1 MSVTLPADLK
11 TAEADA
17 LQALLHA
24 LKHEE
29 GRRWT
34 VTWRFEGLRL
44 LPVVIR
50 FVQGLRDAGLDPV
63 VAWPDAGAA
72 ALAQRD
78 APELADACCSLMD
91 LKRGKFSESATRLLL
106 AVAPQP
112 SDYEE
117 FESVAESWSGPCL
130 LYTSPS
136 PRDRQKSRMP
146 SSA

>member
-17 LQALLHA
+17 LQALVHA

-50 FVQGLRDAGLDPV
+50 FVQGLRDAGLDPL
-63 VAWPDAGAA
+63 WPGLMPALQRWPRGMLLSWLMRAA
-72 ALAQRD
+72 
-78 APELADACCSLMD
+78 P
-91 LKRGKFSESATRLLL
+91 
-106 AVAPQP
+106 
-112 SDYEE
+112 
-117 FESVAESWSGPCL
+117 
-130 LYTSPS
+130 
-136 PRDRQKSRMP
+136 
-146 SSA
+146 